1 MIEPLSTKENAQL
14 SNINRIVIGNL
25 NVNSS
30 FPTSQNLVDGFSE
43 PFRLDRNRSGGKVII
58 YVRDDIPSK
67 LPIKYFLIM

>member
-43 PFRLDRNRSGGKVII
+43 PFRLDRNRSGGEVII

>member
-14 SNINRIVIGNL
+14 SNINRIVIDNL

-43 PFRLDRNRSGGKVII
+43 SFRLDRNRSGGEVII

>member
-1 MIEPLSTKENAQL
+1 MIEPLSTKENARL
-14 SNINRIVIGNL
+14 SNINRIAIGNL

-43 PFRLDRNRSGGKVII
+43 PFRLDRNRSGGEVII

>member
-1 MIEPLSTKENAQL
+1 MIEPLSTKENARL

-30 FPTSQNLVDGFSE
+30 CPTSQNLVDGFSE
-43 PFRLDRNRSGGKVII
+43 PFRLDRNRSGGEVII

>member
-1 MIEPLSTKENAQL
+1 MIEPLSTKENARL

-43 PFRLDRNRSGGKVII
+43 PFRLDRNRSGGEVII